1 MPQEFPSMF
10 IGPQS
15 IVWLKISNAYLLYL
29 LIHAAC
35 VHHVLIDTFY
45 KMVSLRLLFIGR
57 LIEFLTK
64 APYLQK
70 YLRLI

>member
-10 IGPQS
+10 IGPQG

-45 KMVSLRLLFIGR
+45 KTASLKMLFIGR
-57 LIEFLTK
+57 FIEFPTK
-64 APYLQK
+64 AHVK
-70 YLRLI
+70 YLCLI